1 MNPNE
6 STTDINEP
14 NVPQI
19 TVGEVKKSLD
29 AKEDAVLLDVRTVGE
44 FSRGKIEG
52 SINLP
57 VDEVAGKIE
66 TVVPDKSTKVYVYC
80 LSGSRSVYVVDA
92 MTELGYT
99 NVFNVTSGLLAWRS
113 KSFTVSP

>member
-19 TVGEVKKSLD
+19 TVEEVKKSLD
-29 AKEDAVLLDVRTVGE
+29 TNENVILLDVRTVGE

-52 SINLP
+52 CINLP
-57 VDEVAGKIE
+57 VDEVACKIE
-66 TVVPDKSTKVYVYC
+66 IVVPDKSKKVYVYC
-80 LSGSRSVYVVDA
+80 LSGSRSVHVVDA
-92 MTELGYT
+92 MTELGYS
-99 NVFNVTSGLLAWRS
+99 NVFNVTSGLLAWRA
-113 KSFTVSP
+113 KGFTVSP